1 MDIKKSS
8 LDKAHITLTKLN
20 TLLFTIILFLFIV
33 IPVLLATYKRNALW
47 KDDITLWT
55 DTLHKSET
63 KARAYYNLGAAY
75 HDDKGLLDEAITYYK
90 KALAIEP
97 NYAGAH
103 NDLGDAL
110 RDKGLLESAI
120 MEYQTAL
127 RLKPAYPKT
136 HNNLGIVYSM
146 QDRFDEAIREFELA
160 LRLKP
165 DYADAHNNLGNVYYK
180 KGRLD
185 DAMEEYRIALKLKP
199 DDPVIYNN
207 LENLDKLKGLK

>member
-8 LDKAHITLTKLN
+8 LDKAHISLIQLN
-20 TLLFTIILFLFIV
+20 TLLFPIILFLFIV

-97 NYAGAH
+97 NYTGAH

-127 RLKPAYPKT
+127 RLKPSYPKA

-146 QDRFDEAIREFELA
+146 QGRFDEAIREFEIA
-160 LRLKP
+160 LKLKP
-165 DYADAHNNLGNVYYK
+165 DYAEAHNNLGNVYYQE
-180 KGRLD
+180 GRMDNAL
-185 DAMEEYRIALKLKP
+185 EEFRIALKLKP
-199 DDPVIYNN
+199 DDSDIYNN
-207 LENLDKLKGLK
+207 LKNIYKIKGLK

>member
-1 MDIKKSS
+1 MDIKKRS
-8 LDKAHITLTKLN
+8 LDKAHLTLTNLK
-20 TLLFTIILFLFIV
+20 TLLFPIILSLFIG
-33 IPVLLATYKRNALW
+33 IAVLLATYKRNALW

-55 DTLHKSET
+55 DTLYKSET

-97 NYAGAH
+97 NYTGVH

-127 RLKPAYPKT
+127 RLKPAYPK
-136 HNNLGIVYSM
+136 
-146 QDRFDEAIREFELA
+146 
-160 LRLKP
+160 
-165 DYADAHNNLGNVYYK
+165 AHNNLGNVYYQE
-180 KGRLD
+180 GRLD
-185 DAMEEYRIALKLKP
+185 NALEEFRIAFKLKP
-199 DDPVIYNN
+199 DDSDIYNN
-207 LENLDKLKGLK
+207 LQNIYKIKGLK